1 MIEQT
6 TFDLIL
12 KGGRVIDPAQGIDA
26 TLDIGI
32 TDGKVA
38 RIGEEIS
45 RGNQSVNVEGKLV
58 IPRDD

>member
-12 KGGRVIDPAQGIDA
+12 KGGRVIDPAQGIDS

-32 TDGKVA
+32 TNGKVA
-38 RIGEEIS
+38 QIGEELS
-45 RGNQSVNVEGKLV
+45 GASQSVNVAGKLV
-58 IPRDD
+58 IPG